1 MIPGKKVEKGPDTI
15 RNYFLRFL
23 QRSSLMNSRF
33 IHSFL
38 FLSLS
43 GLLLTG
49 ISSCEKDNDALFDP
63 VSQDIVNVDK
73 DHPPSFHE
81 LFIPSHGVSLSGF
94 LLGANGPGPHPT
106 VVLLH
111 GFPGNEKNLDLA
123 QSMRRAG
130 FNVLFFHYR
139 GAWGSEGDYALIHL
153 AEDAASALQFLRQ
166 SAETLRV
173 DVHKISVVGHSMGGF
188 TALRTAARD
197 EGVICVVGIAAANLG
212 EYAEREESAAKG
224 FKVYADGLFMLR
236 NFGGDKALA
245 EIDTYAEE
253 FDVRN
258 DGPALAGKSVLLVAG
273 SRDTTVPPD
282 VQERIALA
290 YGDVAGLKLRA
301 EVIPGDHSFSTSRI
315 QLQHLVIDW
324 LDSDCR

>member
-1 MIPGKKVEKGPDTI
+1 
-15 RNYFLRFL
+15 
-23 QRSSLMNSRF
+23 MNSRF

-43 GLLLTG
+43 GLILTG

-63 VSQDIVNVDK
+63 VSQDIVNVDR

-106 VVLLH
+106 VILLH
-111 GFPGNEKNLDLA
+111 GYPGNEKNLDLA

-153 AEDAASALQFLRQ
+153 AEDVASALNFLRQ
-166 SAETLRV
+166 NVERLRV
-173 DVHKISVVGHSMGGF
+173 DANKISIVGHSMGGF
-188 TALRTAARD
+188 TALRAAARD
-197 EGVICVVGIAAANLG
+197 DNVICVGGISAANLG
-212 EYAEREESAAKG
+212 EYSDRDESAKRG
-224 FKVYADGLFMLR
+224 FKAYTDGLFMLKH
-236 NFGGDKALA
+236 FSGDQALE
-245 EIDTYAEE
+245 EIETNAEE

-282 VQERIALA
+282 VQERIALT

-301 EVIPGDHSFSTSRI
+301 EVIPGDHLFSTSRI